1 MVKRNNRS
9 FRKKQKSKK
18 KINRKKIKQRTR
30 KKYTK
35 RRNAKRQIYRKV
47 GGSFGRAKRPLIQ
60 HQDSWV
66 KKYDTRK
73 ERERIRGEARKGKER
88 TREEAQSTK
97 KPDEGSPVKPDGYD
111 GEPGVPPPSEPGSS
125 GAWPAT
131 KLEQVKNWLFI
142 NTGNPKYNSDA
153 LAGKV
158 CGILTKEGIPEGE
171 WISSLPVYFKRE
183 YLEMV
188 LDDLLD

>member
-47 GGSFGRAKRPLIQ
+47 GGS
-60 HQDSWV
+60 
-66 KKYDTRK
+66 
-73 ERERIRGEARKGKER
+73 
-88 TREEAQSTK
+88 
-97 KPDEGSPVKPDGYD
+97 
-111 GEPGVPPPSEPGSS
+111 S

-158 CGILTKEGIPEGE
+158 CDILRDEGIPEGE
-171 WISSLPVYFKRE
+171 WISSLPEYFKRE

-188 LDDLLD
+188 LEDLLD